1 MQNYSD
7 PRITRIIK
15 LELEITE
22 AIIDGHK
29 SDGEDKFKAHREELE
44 RLRKELDIK
53 RRPSYEQS
61 NRSAV

>member
-15 LELEITE
+15 LELKITE
-22 AIIDGHK
+22 AVINGHK
-29 SDGEDKFKAHREELE
+29 SGVEDKFKTYREELE

-53 RRPSYEQS
+53 RKPSYEQS